1 MIQTSRYQ
9 LIIQLKD
16 LMQMCQHPKFYISTY
31 FSDLKTEVDKEVHQ
45 KQMKNKNQEQK
56 NKLHELW
63 LQIIDII
70 ESFETEI
77 IKQKFNIKS
86 NLERLNSIEL
96 ILNNEA
102 IKNLNEIKEF
112 IKKEERNILKILFQN
127 KTIAFINKF
136 NEPENELIDFKL
148 IKLNDEFISLEAFKG
163 YSFS

>member
-1 MIQTSRYQ
+1 MIQSSRDQLLIQ
-9 LIIQLKD
+9 LID
-16 LMQMCQHPKFYISTY
+16 LIQMCQHPKFYISTY

-45 KQMKNKNQEQK
+45 KQMKNKNQEQT

-63 LQIIDII
+63 LQIIDLI

-86 NLERLNSIEL
+86 NLARLISIEKML
-96 ILNNEA
+96 KNES
-102 IKNLNEIKEF
+102 IKNLNEIKES

-136 NEPENELIDFKL
+136 NEPENDLIDFKL

-163 YSFS
+163 YLFS